1 MNLLFLL
8 LFLFPSGVSGS
19 RAGPSTQM
27 PVALLLAPMV
37 LLWVLVDVV
46 SDELWR
52 GFVFRIRRQP
62 LLMHWCRLGRGS
74 VWSNIPST
82 LLLLR
87 SGGGYSGT
95 LSSKQLPFKWRC
107 SLLVLDRWVVRWRGT
122 GSGILKELKATQTTR
137 RKSEGGPGFHT
148 RIIISQLRLH
158 KWT

>member
-27 PVALLLAPMV
+27 PVALLRAPMV

-62 LLMHWCRLGRGS
+62 LLMHWRRLGRGS
-74 VWSNIPST
+74 IWSNIPYTEYLCSCSEAAGEIQGRCRASSCH
-82 LLLLR
+82 L
-87 SGGGYSGT
+87 SGDAPFSSLIGG
-95 LSSKQLPFKWRC
+95 W
-107 SLLVLDRWVVRWRGT
+107 
-122 GSGILKELKATQTTR
+122 
-137 RKSEGGPGFHT
+137 
-148 RIIISQLRLH
+148 
-158 KWT
+158 